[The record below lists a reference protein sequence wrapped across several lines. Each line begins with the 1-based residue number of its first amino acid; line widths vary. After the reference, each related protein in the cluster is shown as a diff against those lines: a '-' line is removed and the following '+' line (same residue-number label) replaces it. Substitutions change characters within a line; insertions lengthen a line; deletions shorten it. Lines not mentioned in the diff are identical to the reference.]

1 MVIPS
6 VERLREAAERVC
18 AEAEAHEEQW
28 KAGDYELYE
37 PLRKALNELEALDG
51 EWVLP
56 RVDEIGQRPDDGL
69 DFTRGLLNA
78 LGILIVLA
86 AVIVAI
92 LVVVL

>member
-1 MVIPS
+1 MSAS

-37 PLRKALNELEALDG
+37 PLRKALNELETLD
-51 EWVLP
+51 ELDDQE
-56 RVDEIGQRPDDGL
+56 RVRPDG
-69 DFTRGLLNA
+69 FTRGLVNA
-78 LGILIVLA
+78 LGLLFVPA
-86 AVIVAI
+86 AVVVAI